1 MKQTEHYGL
10 NQWELADR
18 IRMEDFNGD
27 NEKVDAALKGQAE
40 ALAAETAA
48 REAADATINAAVAK
62 CGNCFVQ
69 CGSYQGTGT
78 YDSYKT
84 LSFSHRPALVVIRD
98 NNDTGLFGQ
107 LVLVQGA
114 TIANGYGDGSGNT
127 VNVTWSGNS
136 VSWYNQRDAG
146 AQYNKSG
153 TTYYYTA
160 LLMVE

>member
-1 MKQTEHYGL
+1 MNKTENYQL

-18 IRMEDFNGD
+18 IQMEDFNGD
-27 NEKVDAALKGQAE
+27 NAKIDA
-40 ALAAETAA
+40 ALAAEKAA
-48 REAADATINAAVAK
+48 REALTAQVTK

-114 TIANGYGDGSGNT
+114 KLANGQGDGSGNA
-127 VNVTWSGNS
+127 VEVSWSGSS
-136 VSWYNQRDAG
+136 VSWYSRYNAA
-146 AQYNKSG
+146 AQYNNSG

-160 LLMVE
+160 LLMAE